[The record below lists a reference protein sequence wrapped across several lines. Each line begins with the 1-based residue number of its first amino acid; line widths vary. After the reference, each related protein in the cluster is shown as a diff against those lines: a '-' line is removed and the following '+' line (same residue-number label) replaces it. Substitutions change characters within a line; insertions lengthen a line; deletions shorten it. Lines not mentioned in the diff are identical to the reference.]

1 VGEEWGFGFFSGDRL
16 ICWVLRVI
24 YLSEDKTKVQQ
35 GFVDRCRYFIY
46 TFLCEHCHGYWHFP
60 TIGAI
65 AILFLWRFWLV
76 EDLLFY
82 CLSSKMDANK
92 VNGDRTY

>member
-1 VGEEWGFGFFSGDRL
+1 VVIALFVGFLG
-16 ICWVLRVI
+16 VI

-46 TFLCEHCHGYWHFP
+46 TFLCEHCHGYWHFQQLP
-60 TIGAI
+60 LPFFSYGGSGT
-65 AILFLWRFWLV
+65 LR
-76 EDLLFY
+76 LLFY